1 MGMQFTLGAL
11 VDLVGGVFAPL
22 EASHIS
28 LQLIAIDFQ
37 FSKFLLLTTFH
48 VCDAGLKL
56 TESIVVCHG
65 HQGGLEFFGNGY
77 RRRLKHVLT
86 TLFLFFLTNHNF
98 FFW

>member
-1 MGMQFTLGAL
+1 MGMRFTLGAL

-22 EASHIS
+22 GAFHMS

-65 HQGGLEFFGNGY
+65 H
-77 RRRLKHVLT
+77 
-86 TLFLFFLTNHNF
+86 
-98 FFW
+98 